1 MRTIPTVLVS
11 TLLTSYVNRDYDLI
25 AQVMCILVVKYDI
38 TNKELASY
46 LKIDNHEL
54 LILMNACELITNK
67 KFNKDN

>member
-1 MRTIPTVLVS
+1 
-11 TLLTSYVNRDYDLI
+11 
-25 AQVMCILVVKYDI
+25 MCILVVKYDI